1 VNGQRTIHGRE
12 NESSALTL
20 ALEFTRRGAEA
31 VSRSGGIHASTPFS
45 AQLEALRRAAEANGW
60 LKTFDW
66 LPESPDARG
75 FEHEVWFLG
84 VLESLVTKATY
95 ENSFGV
101 RADGGMALPVEYFE
115 RLLLQNEVFGDDS
128 NLMVY
133 GKFAHISTG

>member
-84 VLESLVTKATY
+84 GRSWPCPMASLYFAGLEPHLAFPLDGY
-95 ENSFGV
+95 MGGV
-101 RADGGMALPVEYFE
+101 VPAFRFSLPVD
-115 RLLLQNEVFGDDS
+115 RVS
-128 NLMVY
+128 A
-133 GKFAHISTG
+133 FAAR